1 MNDAFA
7 ASPDPSRDGSLTS
20 LVQALRNRLWVVI
33 AVVVLVVGVAVLV
46 SALREPSYEASA
58 DLIVTPVSADDPSF
72 LAIPVLR
79 ESNDPSRTI
88 QTAASVIKSPQIAA
102 EAARRIGGG
111 IDGSAVSDAITIE
124 PLGASNLVS
133 VTAQASSPQQA
144 QKLASAY
151 ARAALDFRDQLV
163 RTRVD
168 AALAGITATDP
179 TAQARRVQLGIV
191 RKVGDPTIGLA
202 QDARVPT
209 APIGASKALTLA
221 VALIAG
227 LILGGLAALLME
239 RVDRRVGDRS
249 ELIAEIPIPVLARV
263 PPLPRGRRGLDVPP
277 AVREAFRT
285 LQIQLDMRRGN
296 GCRSVML
303 TSASSGDGKTT
314 AVLNLAF
321 ALVGAGHRVIVI
333 DFDLRKPDLERQLG
347 LEASRGL
354 VTLLGSETPLAELL
368 HAAPRLA
375 PLRVVPA
382 AGQPGD
388 VALLPVL
395 ARRLDAILAEAE
407 QLADY
412 VIMDTAPLGE
422 VGDALA
428 IVEHADDVLLVGR
441 PGWTDQRALEVM
453 AGLLERS
460 SVIPTGWIISG
471 DEVAPP
477 SYYFDPE
484 EPAGGSSRRG
494 KSGTA

>member
-1 MNDAFA
+1 MTASFA
-7 ASPDPSRDGSLTS
+7 APTEAPNASPLTS
-20 LVQALRNRLWVVI
+20 LFQAVRNRLWVVL
-33 AVVVLVVGVAVLV
+33 AVTALVVGVAVLISV
-46 SALREPSYEASA
+46 VRSPTYEATA

-79 ESNDPSRTI
+79 ESNDSSRAI
-88 QTAASVIKSPQIAA
+88 QTAASVLKSPEIAA
-102 EAARRIGGG
+102 DAAKQLGGG
-111 IDGSAVSDAITIE
+111 LDGPGVSDAVVIE
-124 PLGASNLVS
+124 PLGASNLVAI
-133 VTAQASSPQQA
+133 TATASSPRQA
-144 QKLASAY
+144 QRLASAY
-151 ARAALDFRDQLV
+151 ARAALAYRDRLV
-163 RTRVD
+163 VGRVD
-168 AALAGITATDP
+168 AALAGISGNDP
-179 TAQARRVQLGIV
+179 TAQARRLQLGIV
-191 RKVGDPTIGLA
+191 RRIGDPTLGMA
-202 QDARVPT
+202 QDARLP
-209 APIGASKALTLA
+209 AGPLGASKTLIVV

-227 LILGGLAALLME
+227 LALGSLAALLLE

-249 ELIAEIPIPVLARV
+249 QLIAEIPLPVLARI

-285 LQIQLDMRRGN
+285 LQIQLDMRRT
-296 GCRSVML
+296 GCRSVMV

-333 DFDLRKPDLERQLG
+333 DFDLRKPDLEHQLG

-354 VTLLGSETPLAELL
+354 VTLLGSETPLAQLL

-460 SVIPTGWIISG
+460 GVTPTGWIISG

-477 SYYFDPE
+477 SYYFEPE
-484 EPAGGSSRRG
+484 VPSSASRSS
-494 KSGTA
+494 KA